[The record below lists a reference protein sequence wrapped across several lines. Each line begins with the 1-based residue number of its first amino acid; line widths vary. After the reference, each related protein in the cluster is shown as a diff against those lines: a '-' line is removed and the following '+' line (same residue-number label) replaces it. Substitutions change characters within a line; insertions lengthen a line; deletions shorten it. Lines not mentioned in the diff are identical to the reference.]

1 MKPFD
6 YSIPSV
12 FSIDTPFQA
21 LCAIAAIKQLH
32 INDYIIL
39 AYFPRD
45 EIRNAQLRAVL
56 EKYGVTYK
64 VSKPFNR
71 IAFKYAKWSA
81 LRKHHTHY
89 KRLFIGDFRDMMLY
103 YSSLRYISDGA
114 HVVYLD
120 DGSITISLLNDIIN
134 DPLDEDSQLFLDE
147 LESKRSILTNKNIL
161 TIYDHIENP
170 KYNIENLD
178 LNLIMPQKYKTQ
190 ECEGVYIVGTN
201 LESYSEALD
210 IPVEAYIKK
219 LDILTANLRYTYPE
233 EKVVFIPHGKDT
245 SNYAVDICNR
255 HGVAFEPSEMTIELK
270 LLNLQK
276 PPKAVYGFTSSALY
290 NIKKIFPQTRVVNI
304 LYEGKKNNPFY
315 QEYLTCSEYYLQNG
329 IELVK
334 ESLS

>member
-1 MKPFD
+1 MNPFD
-6 YSIPSV
+6 NSIPSV

-21 LCAIAAIKQLH
+21 LCAIAVIKQLH

-45 EIRNAQLRAVL
+45 EIRNTQLRAVL
-56 EKYGVTYK
+56 EQYGVAYK
-64 VSKPFNR
+64 VSKPFSR
-71 IAFKYAKWSA
+71 ISFLFAKWSA
-81 LRKHHTHY
+81 LRNHHTHY

-103 YSSLRYISDGA
+103 YSSLRYVSDETQ
-114 HVVYLD
+114 VVYLD
-120 DGSITISLLNDIIN
+120 DGNITISLLNDIIN
-134 DPLDEDSQLFLDE
+134 EPLNEDFQVFLKK

-178 LNLIMPQKYKTQ
+178 LSLIMPQQYNSQ
-190 ECEGVYIVGTN
+190 ECEGIYIVGTN
-201 LESYSEALD
+201 LDRYCEALD
-210 IPVEAYIKK
+210 IPVEVYIEK
-219 LDILTANLRYTYPE
+219 LDILTANIKNTYPE
-233 EKVVFIPHGKDT
+233 DKVVFVPHGKDT
-245 SNYAVDICNR
+245 SRYAVDICSR

-290 NIKKIFPQTRVVNI
+290 NIKKMTPKTRVVNI
-304 LYEGKKNNPFY
+304 LYEGNKNNPFY
-315 QEYLTCSEYYLQNG
+315 QEYLMCSEYYLQNG